1 MFNYLIKNME
11 ERLMKTKINKYE
23 NDWLDAKNKCRNTV
37 NKEHTDN
44 EPNSKFKTQL
54 LISEH
59 SPCRLIKVNW
69 IWKNIKSWISVHWSR
84 HKWECF
90 ISTQRTDRTGVDRDK
105 EPQGALVTFEGE
117 ANAQNLIDTMR
128 KRLCFQASKETRE
141 LAEDFKLT
149 ISKDEVELADVLVP
163 NCIYR
168 AGCPEFEECGYWN
181 KFKEKY
187 NGADL
192 LHIETRYKL
201 YNGDFYIRKLKED
214 K

>member
-1 MFNYLIKNME
+1 
-11 ERLMKTKINKYE
+11 MKTQLYNIKA
-23 NDWLDAKNKCRNTV
+23 DWIRVKNACRNTV

-44 EPNSKFKTQL
+44 NPNSSFRTKL

-59 SPCRLIKVNW
+59 SPIRLIIIDWV
-69 IWKNIKSWISVHWSR
+69 WKDIKSWISVHWSR

-90 ISTQRTDRTGVDRDK
+90 ISTQRTDRTGVNRDF
-105 EPQGALVTFEGE
+105 ESQGALVTFEGV

-141 LAEDFKLT
+141 LAEDLKIT
-149 ISKDEVELADVLVP
+149 IKQIEPELSDVLVP

-168 AGCPEFEECGYWN
+168 AGCPEFSNCGFWN
-181 KFKEKY
+181 KFVSKYYNTLDMFNIENRYMLYNEEFY
-187 NGADL
+187 NG
-192 LHIETRYKL
+192 RS
-201 YNGDFYIRKLKED
+201 KEV